1 MAACVCLYA
10 DVVCLPVIRSPDL
23 DANVGGVEL
32 SGAHN
37 SWPGWQSSIRS
48 SPGRSSDRDEM
59 APTMDSIEEESL
71 PQSHPS
77 FEYFVSQ
84 HACRV
89 CASAC
94 CEHLHGDPVPLH

>member
-1 MAACVCLYA
+1 MYPPHLHVCLMVACLLSAYPHVRGPGL
-10 DVVCLPVIRSPDL
+10 DVN
-23 DANVGGVEL
+23 AGGVEL

-77 FEYFVSQ
+77 FEYFVSH
-84 HACRV
+84 HACIFLPV
-89 CASAC
+89 
-94 CEHLHGDPVPLH
+94 HVPLHFVSI